1 MISQPGARGAKSY
14 TKNSCSFSLRHAPA
28 FDDRAH
34 RLVFIE
40 LHFSEAAATLLMM
53 AHSARQWEPLRAQ
66 QMAQRNYWPQQA
78 QGPPRQQPQL
88 GVAAPAGR
96 GSRTVRTCISSVPL
110 FHTRERLPCERP
122 AGRHVPPRTF
132 PVSAQPGATYLFRHI
147 PSLCA
152 PSWAPRALDPSQ
164 SVSAQPGD
172 TCHPISCA
180 PSRLAAVPRAPT
192 RRHAPCHHVLC
203 PEISTE
209 ANQRRLVL

>member
-1 MISQPGARGAKSY
+1 MASRSARQLKATRKIRVAFHCG
-14 TKNSCSFSLRHAPA
+14 NAPA

-122 AGRHVPPRTF
+122 AGRHVPPRAF

-152 PSWAPRALDPSQ
+152 PSWAPRTLDPSQ
-164 SVSAQPGD
+164 SVSAQLGA
-172 TCHPISCA
+172 TCLPSHFVRAQSCWSQMKLMKKLGA
-180 PSRLAAVPRAPT
+180 GNSLRLAAP
-192 RRHAPCHHVLC
+192 
-203 PEISTE
+203 
-209 ANQRRLVL
+209 

>member
-1 MISQPGARGAKSY
+1 
-14 TKNSCSFSLRHAPA
+14 
-28 FDDRAH
+28 
-34 RLVFIE
+34 
-40 LHFSEAAATLLMM
+40 MM

-132 PVSAQPGATYLFRHI
+132 PGSAPPGATYHVRHI

-164 SVSAQPGD
+164 SVSAQPGA
-172 TCHPISCA
+172 TSIGSLQNIILYILST
-180 PSRLAAVPRAPT
+180 SRAAMF
-192 RRHAPCHHVLC
+192 LC
-203 PEISTE
+203 PACAHQATCTLPPCI
-209 ANQRRLVL
+209 VP